1 MIRFRVATLGVA
13 AAVAVLAWA
22 LPAMAAHHS
31 PKVTTINVTAGKPNE
46 FKFTLSAKS
55 AGSGVVTFKVK
66 NGGKLTHDFS
76 ISGRKTKMLSPGQS
90 DTLRVT
96 LRKGNQAYKCTVPGH
111 AAAGMKGVLKVT

>member
-1 MIRFRVATLGVA
+1 MIRFRVATLGMA

-31 PKVTTINVTAGKPNE
+31 QRVTTINVTAGKPSE

-66 NGGKLTHDFS
+66 NSGKLTHDFS

-90 DTLRVT
+90 ATLRVT
-96 LRKGNQAYKCTVPGH
+96 LRKGNQAYMCTVPGH
-111 AAAGMKGVLKVT
+111 AAAGMKGAVK